1 MCWKTEEVFICQN
14 GVLIMNR
21 VTMRILNE
29 MDSVLIVGNM
39 FTTGMTVNIAE
50 RKKSN
55 RKIIG
60 KFLFF
65 DLCSKVFDINE
76 TMEMWRKVWYNR
88 INE

>member
-1 MCWKTEEVFICQN
+1 
-14 GVLIMNR
+14 
-21 VTMRILNE
+21 MRILNG
-29 MDSVLIVGNM
+29 MGSVLIVENM

-65 DLCSKVFDINE
+65 DLCSKVFD
-76 TMEMWRKVWYNR
+76 T
-88 INE
+88 